1 MSNFGFRRLRL
12 VNPFEVAFHEARS
25 AVGAAH
31 VLAEAQCYST
41 VREAVADC
49 TLAVGTTAVRHR
61 ELQHPLRT
69 LDAESA
75 RLIRERL
82 QSAPVALLFGSE
94 KVGLSNDDLSYC
106 RWLIHIPTHEE
117 HISMNLAQAVAL
129 CLFELSRSPSVDKIA
144 EADGHATAG
153 QVEVVIKVLLEVLQA
168 SGYVQPHTATSTE
181 EKVRR
186 LMIRLNLQSADADV
200 LLGMLRQILWK
211 LNSAEP

>member
-1 MSNFGFRRLRL
+1 
-12 VNPFEVAFHEARS
+12 
-25 AVGAAH
+25 
-31 VLAEAQCYST
+31 
-41 VREAVADC
+41 VADC
-49 TLAVGTTAVRHR
+49 TLTVGTTAVRHR